1 MRRKKLIRLII
12 IVVLI
17 LATIIGITKFINK
30 NKTTHKLSE
39 IYNKLNDGQAYLFE
53 MERNDDNK
61 VIMAQKD
68 NKIMID
74 QYSENNHSTTIVK
87 DNNTYFILH
96 NREEYYIYEQN
107 SVNQNILPDG
117 FKDFIDKTFEIG
129 TEKIKGKKYS
139 YEEYSGSTMFIITN
153 DLDISQDNVK
163 TRFFF
168 DNDGNLV
175 YIKTMTANDQ
185 ELLKVNLTNEVKD
198 DVFEVP
204 SHYAEY

>member
-1 MRRKKLIRLII
+1 MRRKKANKLII

-17 LATIIGITKFINK
+17 IIAIIGILLLVKKNKPTQKLVQIYNQINK
-30 NKTTHKLSE
+30 EQPYH
-39 IYNKLNDGQAYLFE
+39 FE
-53 MERNDDNK
+53 MERNDKNK
-61 VIMAQKD
+61 VIIAQKD

-87 DNNTYFILH
+87 DNNTYLILH
-96 NREEYYIYEQN
+96 DREEYYVYEQN
-107 SVNQNILPDG
+107 NVKQNILPDG
-117 FKDFIDKTFEIG
+117 FKEFIDKTFETG

-139 YEEYSGSTMFIITN
+139 YEEYSGSTMFIIAN
-153 DLDISQDNVK
+153 DLDLSQDNIK

-168 DNDGNLV
+168 DNDGKLV
-175 YIKTMTANDQ
+175 YIKTMTNNDQ

-198 DVFEVP
+198 KLFEVP